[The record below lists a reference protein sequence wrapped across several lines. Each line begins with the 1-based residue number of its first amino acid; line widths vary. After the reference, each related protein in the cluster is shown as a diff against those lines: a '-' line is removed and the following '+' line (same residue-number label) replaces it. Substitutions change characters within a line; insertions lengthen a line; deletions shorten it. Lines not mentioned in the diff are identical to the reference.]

1 MDKRW
6 MEAAAATPVVYVSL
20 RSRATHGVYI
30 GHTTGIGLSPS

>member
-20 RSRATHGVYI
+20 DRATHGVYI